1 MNANSQVLGIDIG
14 GTNLRMGMVKPN
26 GELAHFQRSPVP
38 PGIRGCELV
47 DWIANYLDGGGH
59 SERVSA
65 VGIGLAGILVG
76 EAPRR
81 PYLAALPG
89 LEDYPL
95 ADEVGRRLGLPCV
108 IDNDANQALRGEA
121 HFGAAQPFSN
131 VLLLTLGT
139 GIGGG
144 LLLNRR
150 LHAGRHGSA
159 VEIGP
164 MLLWPSVNG
173 SYAGFES
180 LYSPGA
186 IMRKLDPTRGL
197 LFDQVRQ
204 GNPEAGRFAAE
215 MIDALAWM
223 VSNVHILL
231 DLELTLI
238 SGGLAAVGEQL
249 ARDLEAAFR
258 RICPAEFQ
266 FGLKIRMGGL
276 PVDTAGVIGA
286 ACQWFELQ
294 GALPRL

>member
-1 MNANSQVLGIDIG
+1 MNANSLALGIDIG
-14 GTNLRMGMVKPN
+14 GTNLRMGMVSPN
-26 GELAHFQRSPVP
+26 GDLSHFQRAPVP
-38 PGIRGCELV
+38 PGIQGCELV
-47 DWIANYLDGGGH
+47 DWIASYLDGESCRG
-59 SERVSA
+59 RVRA

-76 EAPRR
+76 NAPRR

-89 LEDYPL
+89 LEGYPL
-95 ADEVGRRLGLPCV
+95 VEEVEQRLGLPCV

-144 LLLNRR
+144 LLLNRA
-150 LHAGRHGSA
+150 LHSGKQGSA

-164 MLLWPSVNG
+164 MLLCQSANG
-173 SYAGFES
+173 RYASFES

-186 IMRKLDPTRGL
+186 IMRKLDPTQGL
-197 LFDQVRQ
+197 LFDQVWR
-204 GNPEAGRFAAE
+204 GNPSAAHLAAE

-223 VSNVHILL
+223 VSNVHMLL
-231 DLELTLI
+231 ELELTLI
-238 SGGLAAVGEQL
+238 SGGLAAVGEQF
-249 ARDLEAAFR
+249 ARDLEAAFY
-258 RICPAEFQ
+258 RICPAEFH

-286 ACQWFELQ
+286 ACQWFELE
-294 GALPRL
+294 GILPRL